1 MIVVVPALTPVTTPV
16 PSMVATDMSDASQFT
31 AVVLDNVVVE
41 PSHTFREPVIA
52 VGSAFTTNGT
62 VVRQPVGSVYDI
74 VVAPAVPPL
83 TIPALFTGAV
93 TAEPVLHTPPGV
105 DEFSALV
112 WPTHALAVPVIASG
126 VLFTVILRVL

>member
-1 MIVVVPALTPVTTPV
+1 
-16 PSMVATDMSDASQFT
+16 MVATDMSDASQFT